1 MAINKREF
9 LKLSGATAGSGL
21 VLAACGA
28 GTTAGRAATLRPLT
42 DDVVP
47 ITVEERLA
55 RVAKAQS
62 LMAEH
67 GLAALIIEPGS
78 AMLYFSGI
86 RWRRSERL
94 TALVIPRE
102 GDIAVVTPYF
112 EEPSVRESMTC
123 CTPRLRSSSRFASL
137 PAVAKTSAP
146 TACAS

>member
-67 GLAALIIEPGS
+67 GLAGHEIVAIGDGPAEILAIKAVGGLAIGVASDEV
-78 AMLYFSGI
+78 ARSG
-86 RWRRSERL
+86 RHQ
-94 TALVIPRE
+94 
-102 GDIAVVTPYF
+102 
-112 EEPSVRESMTC
+112 
-123 CTPRLRSSSRFASL
+123 
-137 PAVAKTSAP
+137 K
-146 TACAS
+146 